1 MSQRQTNLKKTEMDC
16 NNCAFWKLISS
27 TVFQSSFLF
36 VTFEITLGSG
46 RHDLLIVLF
55 DMIHVKQNMFT
66 RWPPSWNWA
75 FQVSGLPQL
84 LYVSFTIVYTCQDRV
99 LESLKIAFFVVI
111 FDSKYSKMTPEFVKQ
126 KSVCLHSSIKF
137 ANPAWNCDNLSFK
150 SNYNVHMD
158 SSSIVNKVQSVI
170 GIINKKNY

>member
-1 MSQRQTNLKKTEMDC
+1 MSQRQTNLKKTEMDY

-36 VTFEITLGSG
+36 VTFEIMLGSG

-84 LYVSFTIVYTCQDRV
+84 LCVSFTIVYTCQDHV
-99 LESLKIAFFVVI
+99 LESLKMAFFVVI

-126 KSVCLHSSIKF
+126 KSVWLHSSIKF
-137 ANPAWNCDNLSFK
+137 ANLHETVILSFK